1 MKLKF
6 CGIRRMEDV
15 TLMNEF
21 LPDYIG
27 YIFAESKRKIS
38 PEAAA
43 ILSEALNKRIQ
54 KVGVFVDA
62 PQKEIAQTA
71 KTAALD
77 VIQLHGNEGA
87 DMVAE
92 LRRLLPHVEI
102 WKAVRVQTPEDIK
115 KAQELSC
122 DRLLLDSF
130 SLEAAGGTGKVAKL
144 SAIKESG
151 ASGFFLAGG
160 LNAGNITEILKE
172 MRPYG
177 ADISSGIEQNGFKSR
192 QKILEIMRCLN
203 CLE

>member
-15 TLMNEF
+15 LLMNEF
-21 LPDYIG
+21 RPDYIG
-27 YIFAESKRKIS
+27 YIFAESKRRIS
-38 PEAAA
+38 PETAA
-43 ILSEALNKRIQ
+43 ILSEALDKRIQ

-62 PQKEIAQTA
+62 PPEEIAQTA
-71 KTAALD
+71 KTARLD

-87 DMVAE
+87 ETVTE
-92 LRRLLPHVEI
+92 LRKLLPRAEI
-102 WKAVRVQTPEDIK
+102 WKAVRVQTAKDIK
-115 KAQELSC
+115 KAQKLFC

-130 SLEAAGGTGKVAKL
+130 SLEAAGGTGKVANL
-144 SAIKESG
+144 AAVKESG

-160 LNAGNITEILKE
+160 LNAENITEILKE

-177 ADISSGIEQNGFKSR
+177 ADISSGIEQDGFKSR
-192 QKILEIMRCLN
+192 EKILEIMRCLN